1 MQTLN
6 INSFFVNYFTKG
18 KETSNSLI
26 NAGLKKKVQL
36 LSNQK
41 NILNLTIFFY
51 FINSLNNYFS
61 EFHYSQSITF
71 TCFLIFI
78 GLRFSINQRNFYRVR
93 NMYMILTC
101 MSMCSLCF
109 IEGFVSG
116 NYFFF
121 FDFVIVSSFLY
132 DYKETKQLISGLC
145 LIISSVFVIFL
156 FTPEHS
162 VLEPI
167 SEASEGFYFKCN
179 LLTTALLIC
188 LLSFILLRQN
198 YFNAKRMM
206 GKQKFLD
213 AIYNTSFDAVFIV
226 NTKTFTIDNCND
238 QSFKIFDVDSASF
251 ADKPIDSF
259 FKGDVEFKEFKS
271 AVRSKSQTWKG
282 ELICHTKTGFEF
294 VGLVSVVPFMVGE
307 EVFKKI
313 NVLDITSFKK
323 VQNELIRAKE
333 KSENAMNTKSQFLSH
348 MSHELR
354 TPLNG
359 IIGTANLLM
368 NEENM
373 PEQKEYLSVLKNS
386 SEHMLHLV
394 NDVLDYSK
402 IEAQMMKIE
411 KVTFNAKDFFAK
423 IKGMFINQFNA
434 KGVALKMDI
443 DEALFR
449 NFKGDET
456 KLNQVLCNLI
466 SNSLKFTETGAVIL
480 TAKLIKS
487 SSRKA
492 FVNISVADTG
502 IGISKKHVDVI
513 FQSFTQGDKS
523 TTRKFGG
530 TGLGL
535 AISKSIVELLKGDLK
550 VSSKIGSGSEF
561 YFTIPLEVDLNNKQF
576 VDVQTLKTLKMLDNM
591 NVLIAEDNSIN
602 MMIVRKFLNKWSIIP
617 TEALNGKE
625 ALQKFD
631 KAIHDVL
638 LIDLEMPEMDGYET
652 IAEIRRTNKDI
663 PVIAFTAA
671 VYDNIHADLLS
682 HGFTDYIQKPFR
694 PEDLHRKIAQYGAK
708 IAVAV

>member
-1 MQTLN
+1 MQSLN
-6 INSFFVNYFTKG
+6 IKPFFVNFFTKE

-26 NAGLKKKVQL
+26 NSGLKKKAQL
-36 LSNQK
+36 LNNHK
-41 NILNLTIFFY
+41 NILTITIFIY
-51 FINSLNNYFS
+51 LINSINNHFS
-61 EFHYSQSITF
+61 GFHYSQAVTF
-71 TCFLIFI
+71 SCVLFFT
-78 GLRFSINQRNFYRVR
+78 GLRLCINQKNFTVIRNIFMV
-93 NMYMILTC
+93 IVSISVFL
-101 MSMCSLCF
+101 LCYV
-109 IEGFVSG
+109 EGIVSA
-116 NYFFF
+116 NYLFF
-121 FDFVIVSSFLY
+121 FDFVIVSSFLF
-132 DYKETKQLISGLC
+132 DYKETKQLISALF
-145 LIISSVFVIFL
+145 LIIVSVIAIFVL
-156 FTPEHS
+156 TPYHSKLEPLSS
-162 VLEPI
+162 VLEI
-167 SEASEGFYFKCN
+167 FYFKCN
-179 LLTTALLIC
+179 LLTSALLIS

-198 YFNAKRMM
+198 YFNAKKMM

-238 QSFKIFDVDSASF
+238 QSFKIFDVDGKSF

-282 ELICHTKTGFEF
+282 ELICHTKSGFEF
-294 VGLVSVVPFMVGE
+294 VGLVSVVPFLVGE
-307 EVFKKI
+307 EIFKKI
-313 NVLDITSFKK
+313 NVLDITSFKQ
-323 VQNELIRAKE
+323 VQNELTSAKV
-333 KSENAMNTKSQFLSH
+333 KAENAMNTKSQFLSH

-368 NEENM
+368 NEETM
-373 PEQKEYLSVLKNS
+373 PQQNEYLTILKNS

-402 IEAQMMKIE
+402 IGAEMMKIE
-411 KVTFNAKDFFAK
+411 KVTINGEEFFANL
-423 IKGMFINQFNA
+423 KGMFINQFNL
-434 KGVALKMDI
+434 KGVELKMDI
-443 DEALFR
+443 DEALCR
-449 NFKGDET
+449 NYIGDET
-456 KLNQVLCNLI
+456 KIKQVLCNLI
-466 SNSLKFTETGAVIL
+466 SNSLKFTETGAVVL

-487 SSRKA
+487 SSKKA
-492 FVNISVADTG
+492 FVSFSIADTG
-502 IGISKKHVDVI
+502 IGIAKKHIDVI

-550 VSSKIGSGSEF
+550 VSSKIGQGSEF
-561 YFTIPLEVDLNNKQF
+561 YFTIPLDVCINNKQF
-576 VDVQTLKTLKMLDNM
+576 VDVETLKTLKMLDNM
-591 NVLIAEDNSIN
+591 NVLIAEDNTIN

-625 ALQKFD
+625 AIQKFD

-671 VYDNIHADLLS
+671 VYDNIHSDLLS

-694 PEDLHRKIAQYGAK
+694 PEDLHKKIAQYGTK
-708 IAVAV
+708 IAV

>member
-1 MQTLN
+1 MQSTN
-6 INSFFVNYFTKG
+6 FYTFIVNFFTKAPA
-18 KETSNSLI
+18 NSHSMI
-26 NAGLKKKVQL
+26 SSGLKKREQL
-36 LSNQK
+36 LTNQK
-41 NILNLTIFFY
+41 NILCCTIIIY
-51 FINSLNNYFS
+51 LINSINNYFS
-61 EFHYSQSITF
+61 EFHYSQSVTI

-78 GLRFSINQRNFYRVR
+78 GLRLLINQKNFTIIRNIFMV
-93 NMYMILTC
+93 IVSISVFL
-101 MSMCSLCF
+101 LCYV
-109 IEGFVSG
+109 EGIVSA
-116 NYFFF
+116 NYLFF
-121 FDFVIVSSFLY
+121 FDFVIVSSFLF
-132 DYKETKQLISGLC
+132 DYKETKQLISALF
-145 LIISSVFVIFL
+145 LIIISVIAIFVL
-156 FTPEHS
+156 TPYHS
-162 VLEPI
+162 KLEPLSPVLEI
-167 SEASEGFYFKCN
+167 FYFKCN
-179 LLTTALLIC
+179 LLTSALLIS

-198 YFNAKRMM
+198 YFNAKKMM

-238 QSFKIFDVDSASF
+238 QSFKIFDVDGKSF

-282 ELICHTKTGFEF
+282 ELICHTKSGFEF

-307 EVFKKI
+307 EIFKKI
-313 NVLDITSFKK
+313 NVLDISSFKQ
-323 VQNELIRAKE
+323 VQNELTGAKV
-333 KSENAMNTKSQFLSH
+333 KAENAMNTKSQFLSH

-368 NEENM
+368 NEETIPQQN
-373 PEQKEYLSVLKNS
+373 EYLTILKNS

-402 IEAQMMKIE
+402 IGAEMMKIE
-411 KVTFNAKDFFAK
+411 KVTFNAKEFFDK
-423 IKGMFINQFNA
+423 IYGMFINQFSA
-434 KGVALKMDI
+434 KGVELKMEI
-443 DEALFR
+443 DETLFR
-449 NFKGDET
+449 NFIGDET
-456 KLNQVLCNLI
+456 RLKQVLCNLI
-466 SNSLKFTETGAVIL
+466 SNSLKFTETGAVIVS
-480 TAKLIKS
+480 AKLIKS

-502 IGISKKHVDVI
+502 IGIAKKHVDVI

-550 VSSKIGSGSEF
+550 VTSKIGAGSEF
-561 YFTIPLEVDLNNKQF
+561 YFTIPLDVCINNKQF
-576 VDVQTLKTLKMLDNM
+576 VNVQTLKTLKMLDNM
-591 NVLIAEDNSIN
+591 NVLIAEDNTIN
-602 MMIVRKFLNKWSIIP
+602 MMIVRKFLNKWSITP

-625 ALQKFD
+625 AILKFD

-671 VYDNIHADLLS
+671 VYDNIHSDLLS

-694 PEDLHRKIAQYGAK
+694 PEDLHSKIAQYGTK
-708 IAVAV
+708 IAV